1 MHQMKEASVQQ
12 RQADRTEVPELG
24 AERPEHSPDE
34 RSVAETETPGQAE
47 QPGSEQPGSA
57 LQDLLVLDLTR
68 ILSGPFATMT
78 LADLGA
84 DVIKIEQPG
93 QGDDTRQWGPPFQGE
108 EAAYFLAVNRNKR
121 SLAVDLKSPEGLA
134 VVRRLALKADV
145 IVENFRPG
153 TAARLGLGY
162 EELSRENPGLVFASI
177 SGYGQTG
184 PDAHR
189 PGYDAIAQARSG
201 IMSVTGEMD
210 GPPVRVGVS
219 SADLVAGMWATIGIL
234 AALHEKQRTGR
245 GQWVDISLLDG
256 SVSWLTYVSSGYFA
270 SGNVPRRYG
279 SAHPT
284 IAPYQAFGTADGF
297 VMVAVGND
305 SLWRKFAA
313 ALEREDLLADERFA
327 TNPSRVAHRDI
338 LIPLIEETLA
348 TRTSAEWVQTLD
360 AAGVP
365 VGPIQTVDQAVQDPQ
380 VLARGM
386 VAELQHPTA
395 GTLKVVGCPV
405 RLTRTPPAMRTAPP
419 VLGQHTDEVLAG
431 LGFSDED
438 IASLHAAG
446 AVQ

>member
-1 MHQMKEASVQQ
+1 MTLHGTDVMDDLVRNAKVSVHGQPTS
-12 RQADRTEVPELG
+12 ADPGTALG
-24 AERPEHSPDE
+24 
-34 RSVAETETPGQAE
+34 
-47 QPGSEQPGSA
+47 
-57 LQDLLVLDLTR
+57 DLVVLDLTR

-93 QGDDTRQWGPPFQGE
+93 TGDDTRQWGPPFQGD

-121 SLAVDLKSPEGLA
+121 SLAVDLKSPEGLKIVQELA
-134 VVRRLALKADV
+134 RRADV
-145 IVENFRPG
+145 VVENFRPG

-162 EELSRENPGLVFASI
+162 EDLSRENRGLVYASI

-184 PDAHR
+184 PEADRA
-189 PGYDAIAQARSG
+189 GYDAIAQARSG
-201 IMSVTGEMD
+201 IMSVTGEAD

-234 AALHEKQRTGR
+234 AAIHEKQRTGA

-270 SGNVPRRYG
+270 SGDIPKRYG

-284 IAPYQAFGTADGF
+284 IAPYQAFATADGF

-305 SLWRKFAA
+305 GLWRKYAA
-313 ALEREDLLADERFA
+313 AVGRSDLAADERFA
-327 TNPSRVAHRDI
+327 TNPSRVAQRET
-338 LIPLIEETLA
+338 LIPLLEDIMRG
-348 TRTSAEWVQTLD
+348 RTTADWVTTLD

-365 VGPIQTVDQAVQDPQ
+365 VGPIQTVDQALRDPQ
-380 VLARGM
+380 VLARDM
-386 VAELQHPTA
+386 VSELMHPTA
-395 GTLKVVGCPV
+395 GPMKVVGCPV
-405 RLTRTPPAMRTAPP
+405 RLTRTPPSVRTAPP
-419 VLGQHTDEVLAG
+419 VLGQDTDEVLAG
-431 LGFSDED
+431 LGLTADR
-438 IASLHAAG
+438 IQSLHTSG

>member
-1 MHQMKEASVQQ
+1 MSTEKEHTEDRGGAL
-12 RQADRTEVPELG
+12 ADLV
-24 AERPEHSPDE
+24 
-34 RSVAETETPGQAE
+34 
-47 QPGSEQPGSA
+47 
-57 LQDLLVLDLTR
+57 VLDLTR

-84 DVIKIEQPG
+84 DVIKVEQPG
-93 QGDDTRQWGPPFQGE
+93 RGDDTRQWGPPFQGE
-108 EAAYFLAVNRNKR
+108 EAAYFLSVNRNKR

-134 VVRRLALKADV
+134 AVRQLALKADV
-145 IVENFRPG
+145 LVENFRPG

-162 EELSRENPGLVFASI
+162 EELSVRNPGLVYASI

-201 IMSVTGEMD
+201 IMSVTGEAG

-219 SADLVAGMWATIGIL
+219 SADLTAGMWATIGIL
-234 AALHEKQRTGR
+234 AAVHEKGRTGR

-284 IAPYQAFGTADGF
+284 IVPYQAFATADGF
-297 VMVAVGND
+297 TMVAVGND
-305 SLWRKFAA
+305 GLWRRFTK
-313 ALEREDLLADERFA
+313 ALDREDLTQDARFA
-327 TNPSRVAHRDI
+327 SNPDRVAHRDT
-338 LIPLIEETLA
+338 LVPLIEGIML
-348 TRTSAEWVQTLD
+348 TRTTDEWVEALD
-360 AAGVP
+360 LAGVP
-365 VGPIQTVDQAVQDPQ
+365 VGPIQTVDQALADPQ

-386 VAELQHPTA
+386 VATVQHPTE
-395 GTLKVVGCPV
+395 GELRMVGCPV
-405 RLTRTPPAMRTAPP
+405 RLSRTPAEVRAAPP
-419 VLGQHTDEVLAG
+419 LLGQHTEDILAG
-431 LGFSDED
+431 LGFDESR
-438 IASLHAAG
+438 IASLRKDG

>member
-1 MHQMKEASVQQ
+1 MSVQEEFVQ
-12 RQADRTEVPELG
+12 DVANQDARLQEPAADLDPLI
-24 AERPEHSPDE
+24 SPSTDA
-34 RSVAETETPGQAE
+34 SG
-47 QPGSEQPGSA
+47 GA

-108 EAAYFLAVNRNKR
+108 EAAYFLSVNRNKR
-121 SLAVDLKSPEGLA
+121 SLAVDLKSAEGLA
-134 VVRRLALKADV
+134 AVRQLALKADV
-145 IVENFRPG
+145 LVENFRPG

-162 EELSRENPGLVFASI
+162 EELSAENPGLVYASI

-184 PDAHR
+184 PDAPR
-189 PGYDAIAQARSG
+189 AGYDAIAQARSG
-201 IMSVTGEMD
+201 IMSVTGEAD

-234 AALHEKQRTGR
+234 AALHENKRTGH

-270 SGNVPRRYG
+270 SGEIPKRYG

-284 IAPYQAFGTADGF
+284 IAPYQAFATADGF
-297 VMVAVGND
+297 AMVAVGND
-305 SLWRKFAA
+305 GLWRRFTA
-313 ALEREDLLADERFA
+313 ALGRGDLAADARFA
-327 TNPSRVAHRDI
+327 TNPSRVAHRHT
-338 LIPLIEETLA
+338 LIPLIEQIMLS
-348 TRTSAEWVQTLD
+348 RTTDEWVEALD
-360 AAGVP
+360 LAGVP
-365 VGPIQTVDQAVQDPQ
+365 VGPIQTVDQALKDPQ

-386 VAELQHPTA
+386 VAQLEHPTA
-395 GTLKVVGCPV
+395 GVLKVVGCPV
-405 RLTRTPPAMRTAPP
+405 RLTRTPASIRTAPP
-419 VLGQHTDEVLAG
+419 LLGQHTDDILSG
-431 LGFSDED
+431 LGFSGSR
-438 IASLHAAG
+438 IASLREAG